1 MKNKEKKEKNFKS
14 HKALAIGLSFLG
26 LPVLPILMYNLG
38 IKDTE
43 YNFEKACADLAEAK
57 KTENAGSEG
66 ESSPEEPAKE

>member
-43 YNFEKACADLAEAK
+43 YNFEKACSDLAEAK
-57 KTENAGSEG
+57 KEKAESG

>member
-43 YNFEKACADLAEAK
+43 YNFEKACSDLEAAK
-57 KTENAGSEG
+57 KEKAESG

>member
-26 LPVLPILMYNLG
+26 LPVLPVLMYNLG

-43 YNFEKACADLAEAK
+43 YNFEKACSDLEAAK
-57 KTENAGSEG
+57 KEKAESDG